1 MIVPISSKYESQ
13 VCSNNRY
20 FINLALATVIAKVL
34 VFAMPITFLN
44 SEILKYKYSTLKNK
58 KKIKA

>member
-1 MIVPISSKYESQ
+1 MIHVVPVSSKYESQ

-34 VFAMPITFLN
+34 EFAMPITFLN
-44 SEILKYKYSTLKNK
+44 SEILKYNTALK
-58 KKIKA
+58 